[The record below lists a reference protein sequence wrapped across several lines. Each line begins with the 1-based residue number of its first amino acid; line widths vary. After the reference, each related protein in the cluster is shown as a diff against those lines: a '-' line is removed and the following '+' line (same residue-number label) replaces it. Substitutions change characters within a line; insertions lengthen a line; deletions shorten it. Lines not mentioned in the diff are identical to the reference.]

1 MDAYEISYLA
11 AAAAGVVSFLSPCV
25 LPLVPAYLSFIAG
38 TSLDRLTAGGDP
50 MLGRRVLAAAVAFV
64 LGFTTVF
71 VALGASASVLS
82 ALLFRH
88 FDILEKA
95 AGVVIILF
103 GLHFLGVFRR
113 FQVLGFLQREARFHG
128 QARPAG
134 VAGSYVIGLA
144 FAFGWTPCIGP
155 ILASILTLAASGDS
169 LGFGVSLLT
178 VYSLGLGLPFI
189 AAALALRSFLAF
201 SGRFLR
207 YLPRVEQGA
216 GVVLVATGALMLAG
230 QFSALAYYLLEWF
243 PSLGLVEANVPDDLG
258 GAAGGW
264 FLWGLL
270 AATVGAGAWF
280 LLRRR

>member
-1 MDAYEISYLA
+1 MNVVEISYLA

-38 TSLDRLTAGGDP
+38 TSLDRLTAPGDRA
-50 MLGRRVLAAAVAFV
+50 LNRRVFASAVWFV

-82 ALLFRH
+82 ALVFQY
-88 FDILEKA
+88 FGILEKA
-95 AGVVIILF
+95 AGVVIVLF

-113 FQVLGFLQREARFHG
+113 VRVFGFLQREARYHG
-128 QARPAG
+128 GRRPAG
-134 VAGSYVIGLA
+134 AAGAYAIGLA

-155 ILASILTLAASGDS
+155 ILATILTLAASRDS

-178 VYSLGLGLPFI
+178 VYSLGLGLPI
-189 AAALALRSFLAF
+189 LAAALALNSFLAF
-201 SGRFLR
+201 SARFRR

-243 PSLGLVEANVPDDLG
+243 PALGLIEGNVPEDLG
-258 GAAGGW
+258 GGGW
-264 FLWGLL
+264 FVAALL
-270 AATVGAGAWF
+270 AATGAAGVWVWV
-280 LLRRR
+280 RRR